1 MPRDFPFLITQP
13 EVKSSE
19 MQELQLQDAFFL
31 FHLGPLIAILEVE
44 GALRAISGSN
54 AILSGTKN

>member
-44 GALRAISGSN
+44 GALRAILG
-54 AILSGTKN
+54 